1 VHGAALP
8 RRLASRRLASRRLA
22 SRRLASRRL
31 AAAAAA
37 TAVLLLLSA
46 ALTGCSSGP
55 PPPSLRWVTEWAANF
70 TGAAGSGLNPRDWT
84 YDTGHGVF
92 GNGEIETMTD
102 SSANVHLDGHG
113 GLAITVLGAGTQWTS
128 GRVQTTRQFAPAAGD
143 ELMVTAS
150 IKQPD
155 PGNALGYWP
164 AFWMYSTGTWPEHGE
179 IDIMEDVSGLS
190 LHSGT
195 LHCGTTSTT
204 NADGT
209 MGPCHEYTGLTS
221 GLLPC
226 PDCQAGYHDYSV
238 IIDRRDPARE
248 QIRWYL
254 DGKQFFSVSES
265 TVGAATWTQAVDHG
279 FSIILD
285 VAMGGSYPDNVCH
298 CSAPGGATTA
308 GGTLSVRSL
317 AVYNGVP
324 S

>member
-1 VHGAALP
+1 VHGAAL
-8 RRLASRRLASRRLA
+8 SRRLP
-22 SRRLASRRL
+22 SRRL
-31 AAAAAA
+31 AATAAV
-37 TAVLLLLSA
+37 TAVLLLLSV
-46 ALTGCSSGP
+46 ALAGCSSGP
-55 PPPSLRWVTEWAANF
+55 PSLHWAKVWAANF
-70 TGAAGSGLNPRDWT
+70 TGAAGSGLNPGDWT
-84 YDTGHGVF
+84 YETGQGIF
-92 GNGEIETMTD
+92 GNGEIETMTG
-102 SSANVHLDGHG
+102 SPANVYLDGHG

-128 GRVQTTRQFAPAAGD
+128 GRVETTRQFAPVAGD

-155 PGNALGYWP
+155 PSIALGYWP

-190 LHSGT
+190 QHSGT
-195 LHCGTTSTT
+195 LHCGTPSTK

-209 MGPCHEYTGLTS
+209 LGPCHEYTGLTS
-221 GLLPC
+221 GLRPC
-226 PDCQAGYHDYSV
+226 PDCQTGYHEYSV
-238 IIDRRDPARE
+238 IIDRRQPSNE

-265 TVGAATWTQAVDHG
+265 TVGAAAWTEAVDHG

-298 CSAPGGATTA
+298 CSAPGDATTS
-308 GGTLSVRSL
+308 GGTMSVRSL

-324 S
+324 G